1 MYQAGLGVLT
11 FLSRRVV
18 ATRKSDRIFKNGW
31 SKATKSSRTK
41 KRKTVAVLETTWR
54 KTDDNKPKG
63 KGVARRWKRVKL
75 IGNGGKVTRKS
86 GDKIKQEVERTEQKH
101 WKRKENELIQQ

>member
-1 MYQAGLGVLT
+1 MDGESQPKVHA
-11 FLSRRVV
+11 R
-18 ATRKSDRIFKNGW
+18 
-31 SKATKSSRTK
+31 
-41 KRKTVAVLETTWR
+41 KRKTVAGTVLETTWR

-86 GDKIKQEVERTEQKH
+86 GDKIKQEVERTEQKR
-101 WKRKENELIQQ
+101 WKASRGEKKMNLFNKNNHRDYPFNCPPPLLPLL